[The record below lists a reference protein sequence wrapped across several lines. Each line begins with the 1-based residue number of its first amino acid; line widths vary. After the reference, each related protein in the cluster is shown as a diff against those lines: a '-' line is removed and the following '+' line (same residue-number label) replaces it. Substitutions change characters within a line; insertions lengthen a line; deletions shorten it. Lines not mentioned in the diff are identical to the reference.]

1 MSRHEEETERLLQPT
16 ALLDFRHPSLEALIH
31 VRGWR
36 ALPEFERIAAIYVF
50 VRDEIPFGYNLTDDL
65 PAWIT
70 RSINP
75 PSTTF
80 FGKLFGR
87 RANAVDPDSE
97 HQTLVVLHPTHL
109 IVVVS
114 GAQRGTSALSVPLA
128 RASMQQLGPTSDDG
142 FSVTGFGADAQP
154 GSLHIGVGAPDGTA
168 CQEAVRAAI
177 VGAKNP

>member
-1 MSRHEEETERLLQPT
+1 MAAAYQRTTTHADLTDLAPGMAT
-16 ALLDFRHPSLEALIH
+16 ALREHAESHQLQI
-31 VRGWR
+31 
-36 ALPEFERIAAIYVF
+36 
-50 VRDEIPFGYNLTDDL
+50 TDDL